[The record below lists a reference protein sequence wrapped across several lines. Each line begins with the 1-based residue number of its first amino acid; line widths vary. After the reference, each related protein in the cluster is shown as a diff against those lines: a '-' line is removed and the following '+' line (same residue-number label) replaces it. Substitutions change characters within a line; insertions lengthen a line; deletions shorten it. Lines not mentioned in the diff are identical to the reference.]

1 MDPVIAQLATQTA
14 TVLVQNTASVVAS
27 KLQTIKAQK
36 NDKQAVEE
44 LTEIINDLV
53 AENAE
58 LQSLAQAYRQEL
70 VAQQITEDDI
80 RYITDTAIP
89 LLEKF
94 IEASNSSVPAE
105 MLEAVEQL
113 LSVETLK
120 VLQLLGFNFKQA
132 IGAPLTLLIASLIEN
147 ARPVPKEDLG
157 QMQLEAVRLQGNLSR
172 IALDAESFERY
183 QHITSQQ

>member
-1 MDPVIAQLATQTA
+1 MDPVIAELATQTA
-14 TVLVQNTASVVAS
+14 TVIVQNTASVVAS

-36 NDKQAVEE
+36 NDRQAVEE

-58 LQSLAQAYRQEL
+58 LQSLAQQF
-70 VAQQITEDDI
+70 TEDDI
-80 RYITDTAIP
+80 RYITKTVIP

-94 IEASNSSVPAE
+94 IEASGSSVPTE
-105 MLEAVEQL
+105 MLEALEQL

-120 VLQLLGFNFKQA
+120 VMQLLGFNFKQA
-132 IGAPLTLLIASLIEN
+132 IGAPLTSLIASLIEN
-147 ARPVPKEDLG
+147 SHSVPKEDLAKT
-157 QMQLEAVRLQGNLSR
+157 QLETVRLQCNLSA

-183 QHITSQQ
+183 QQMMSQ

>member
-44 LTEIINDLV
+44 LTEIINELV

-58 LQSLAQAYRQEL
+58 LQSLAQAYKQEL

-94 IEASNSSVPAE
+94 IEASDSPVPSE
-105 MLEAVEQL
+105 ILEAVEQL

-132 IGAPLTLLIASLIEN
+132 IGAPLTSLIASLIGN
-147 ARPVPKEDLG
+147 ARSAPKEDLA
-157 QMQLEAVRLQGNLSR
+157 QTQLETVRLQRNLSA

-183 QHITSQQ
+183 RQMMSQ

>member
-58 LQSLAQAYRQEL
+58 LQSLAQAYKQEL
-70 VAQQITEDDI
+70 VAQQITENDI

-94 IEASNSSVPAE
+94 IEASGSPVPSE

-132 IGAPLTLLIASLIEN
+132 IGAPLTSLIASLIEN
-147 ARPVPKEDLG
+147 AHSAPKEDLA
-157 QMQLEAVRLQGNLSR
+157 QTQLETVRLQCNLSA

-183 QHITSQQ
+183 RQMMSQ